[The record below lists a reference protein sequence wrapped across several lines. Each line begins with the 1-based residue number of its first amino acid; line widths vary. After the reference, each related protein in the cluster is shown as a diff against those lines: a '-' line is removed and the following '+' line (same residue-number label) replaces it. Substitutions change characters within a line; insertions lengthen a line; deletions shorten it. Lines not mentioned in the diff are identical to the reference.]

1 MNRMT
6 TWQKSTFSGSG
17 PDNDCVEVAA
27 GDDLIRVR
35 ESDDPHVVLA
45 PTSRTFGALLRHVKN
60 GRG

>member
-27 GDDLIRVR
+27 GDTRIRLR
-35 ESDDPHVVLA
+35 ESDDPHTVLA
-45 PTSRTFGALLRHVKN
+45 PTGRAFAALLRHVKDD
-60 GRG
+60 RA